1 MSEKQV
7 VENVP
12 LTEVS
17 KDVEVMINTL
27 NSLLP
32 QNAPF
37 VIQQVSEAVKL
48 LIGETEDLAK
58 RNLEMAI
65 SITEQISKFSQGDI
79 VYNYVPIV
87 LALLQ
92 DLQGISLD
100 KFDTITEEQFEQ
112 AKHEIPFS
120 YSLIQQF
127 VDRYPVDTKN
137 APTTLIDFIKEGK
150 KNISLVILARLL
162 SDVTA
167 GKNALNVAYI
177 MLALNM
183 NKIQFTEEAFQ
194 FYVDILTALN
204 TVQY

>member
-7 VENVP
+7 ENVP
-12 LTEVS
+12 VTEVS

-79 VYNYVPIV
+79 VYNYVPIA

-100 KFDTITEEQFEQ
+100 KFDTIN
-112 AKHEIPFS
+112 HEIPFS

>member
-12 LTEVS
+12 VTEVS

-100 KFDTITEEQFEQ
+100 KFDTIN
-112 AKHEIPFS
+112 HEIPFS

>member
-12 LTEVS
+12 LTEVN

-48 LIGETEDLAK
+48 LIGETEDIAK

-100 KFDTITEEQFEQ
+100 KFDTIN
-112 AKHEIPFS
+112 HEIPFS

>member
-79 VYNYVPIV
+79 VYNYVPVV

-100 KFDTITEEQFEQ
+100 KFDTIN
-112 AKHEIPFS
+112 HEIPFS

-137 APTTLIDFIKEGK
+137 APTTLIDFIKESK

>member
-17 KDVEVMINTL
+17 KDVEVLVNTL

-37 VIQQVSEAVKL
+37 VIQQVSEAVKF
-48 LIGETEDLAK
+48 LIGETEDIVK

-92 DLQGISLD
+92 DLKGIYLD
-100 KFDTITEEQFEQ
+100 KFDTIN
-112 AKHEIPFS
+112 HEIPFS

-177 MLALNM
+177 MLDLNM

>member
-7 VENVP
+7 ENVP
-12 LTEVS
+12 VTEVS

-92 DLQGISLD
+92 DLKGISLD
-100 KFDTITEEQFEQ
+100 KFDTIN
-112 AKHEIPFS
+112 HEIPFS

-137 APTTLIDFIKEGK
+137 APTTLIDFITEGK

>member
-65 SITEQISKFSQGDI
+65 NITEQISKFSQGDI

-100 KFDTITEEQFEQ
+100 KFDTIN
-112 AKHEIPFS
+112 HEIPFS

>member
-17 KDVEVMINTL
+17 KDVEVLVNTL

-48 LIGETEDLAK
+48 LIGETEDIVK

-92 DLQGISLD
+92 DLKGISLD
-100 KFDTITEEQFEQ
+100 KFDTIN
-112 AKHEIPFS
+112 HEIPFS

>member
-7 VENVP
+7 ENVP
-12 LTEVS
+12 VTEVS

-100 KFDTITEEQFEQ
+100 KFDTIN
-112 AKHEIPFS
+112 HEIPFS

-127 VDRYPVDTKN
+127 VDTYPVDTKN

>member
-12 LTEVS
+12 VTEVS

-92 DLQGISLD
+92 DLKGISLD
-100 KFDTITEEQFEQ
+100 KFDTIN
-112 AKHEIPFS
+112 HEIPFS

-127 VDRYPVDTKN
+127 VDKYPVDTKN
-137 APTTLIDFIKEGK
+137 APATLIDFIREGK
-150 KNISLVILARLL
+150 KNISLVILARIL

>member
-1 MSEKQV
+1 MSEKQTL
-7 VENVP
+7 ENVP
-12 LTEVS
+12 VTEVS

-92 DLQGISLD
+92 DLKGIYLD
-100 KFDTITEEQFEQ
+100 KFDTIN
-112 AKHEIPFS
+112 HEIPFS

>member
-17 KDVEVMINTL
+17 KDVEVLVNTL

-37 VIQQVSEAVKL
+37 VIQQVSEAVKF
-48 LIGETEDLAK
+48 LIGETEDIVK

-92 DLQGISLD
+92 DLKGISLD
-100 KFDTITEEQFEQ
+100 KFDTIN
-112 AKHEIPFS
+112 HEIPFS

-177 MLALNM
+177 MLDLNM

-204 TVQY
+204 TIQY

>member
-17 KDVEVMINTL
+17 KDVEVLVNTL

-92 DLQGISLD
+92 DLKGIYLD
-100 KFDTITEEQFEQ
+100 KFDTIN
-112 AKHEIPFS
+112 HEIPFS

>member
-92 DLQGISLD
+92 DLKGIYLD
-100 KFDTITEEQFEQ
+100 KFDTIN
-112 AKHEIPFS
+112 HEIPFS

>member
-37 VIQQVSEAVKL
+37 VIQQVSEAVKF

-92 DLQGISLD
+92 DLKGISLD
-100 KFDTITEEQFEQ
+100 KFDTIN
-112 AKHEIPFS
+112 HEIPFS

-177 MLALNM
+177 MLDLNM

>member
-1 MSEKQV
+1 MSEKQT

-12 LTEVS
+12 VTEVS

-100 KFDTITEEQFEQ
+100 KFDTIN
-112 AKHEIPFS
+112 HEIPFS

-127 VDRYPVDTKN
+127 VDRYPVNTKN
-137 APTTLIDFIKEGK
+137 APTTLIDFIKEDK

>member
-1 MSEKQV
+1 MSEKQT
-7 VENVP
+7 VENAP

-92 DLQGISLD
+92 DLKGIYLD
-100 KFDTITEEQFEQ
+100 KFDTIN
-112 AKHEIPFS
+112 HEIPFS

>member
-100 KFDTITEEQFEQ
+100 KFDTIN
-112 AKHEIPFS
+112 HEIPFS

-183 NKIQFTEEAFQ
+183 NKIQFTDEAFQ

>member
-100 KFDTITEEQFEQ
+100 KFDTIN
-112 AKHEIPFS
+112 HEIPFS

>member
-12 LTEVS
+12 VTEVS

-92 DLQGISLD
+92 DLKGISLD
-100 KFDTITEEQFEQ
+100 KFDTIN
-112 AKHEIPFS
+112 HEIPFS

-127 VDRYPVDTKN
+127 VDKYPVDTKN
-137 APTTLIDFIKEGK
+137 APATLIDFIREGK
-150 KNISLVILARLL
+150 KNISLVILARIL

-177 MLALNM
+177 MLDLNM

>member
-12 LTEVS
+12 VTEVS
-17 KDVEVMINTL
+17 KDVEVLVNTL

-48 LIGETEDLAK
+48 LIFETEDIVK

-100 KFDTITEEQFEQ
+100 KFDTIN
-112 AKHEIPFS
+112 HEIPFS

>member
-1 MSEKQV
+1 MSEKQT

-12 LTEVS
+12 VTEVS

-65 SITEQISKFSQGDI
+65 SITEQISKFSQGNI

-100 KFDTITEEQFEQ
+100 KFDTIN
-112 AKHEIPFS
+112 HEIPFS

-127 VDRYPVDTKN
+127 VDKYPVDTKN

>member
-1 MSEKQV
+1 MSEKQT

-12 LTEVS
+12 VTEVS

-100 KFDTITEEQFEQ
+100 KFDTIN
-112 AKHEIPFS
+112 HEIPFS

-183 NKIQFTEEAFQ
+183 NKIQSTEEAFQ

>member
-1 MSEKQV
+1 MSEKQT

-12 LTEVS
+12 VTEVS

-48 LIGETEDLAK
+48 LIVETEDIVK

-92 DLQGISLD
+92 DLKGISLD
-100 KFDTITEEQFEQ
+100 KFDTIN
-112 AKHEIPFS
+112 HEIPFS

-127 VDRYPVDTKN
+127 VDKYPVDTKN

>member
-12 LTEVS
+12 LTEVN

-92 DLQGISLD
+92 GLQGISLD
-100 KFDTITEEQFEQ
+100 KFDTIN
-112 AKHEIPFS
+112 HEIPFS

>member
-48 LIGETEDLAK
+48 LIGETEYLAK

-92 DLQGISLD
+92 DLKGISLD
-100 KFDTITEEQFEQ
+100 KFDTIN
-112 AKHEIPFS
+112 HEIPFS

>member
-48 LIGETEDLAK
+48 LIAETEDLAK

-100 KFDTITEEQFEQ
+100 KFDTIN
-112 AKHEIPFS
+112 HEIPFS

>member
-1 MSEKQV
+1 MSEKQT

-12 LTEVS
+12 VTEVS

-48 LIGETEDLAK
+48 LIGETEDIAK

-100 KFDTITEEQFEQ
+100 KFDTIN
-112 AKHEIPFS
+112 HEIPFS

-183 NKIQFTEEAFQ
+183 NKIQFTEEAFS

>member
-48 LIGETEDLAK
+48 LTVETEDLAK

-92 DLQGISLD
+92 DLKGIYLD
-100 KFDTITEEQFEQ
+100 KFDTIN
-112 AKHEIPFS
+112 HEIPFS

>member
-7 VENVP
+7 ENVP
-12 LTEVS
+12 VTEVS

-92 DLQGISLD
+92 DLKGISLD
-100 KFDTITEEQFEQ
+100 KFDSIN
-112 AKHEIPFS
+112 HEIPFS

>member
-1 MSEKQV
+1 MSEKQT

-12 LTEVS
+12 VTEVS

-92 DLQGISLD
+92 DLKGIYLD
-100 KFDTITEEQFEQ
+100 KFDTIN
-112 AKHEIPFS
+112 HEIPFS

-137 APTTLIDFIKEGK
+137 APKTLIDFIKEGK

>member
-1 MSEKQV
+1 MSEKQT

-12 LTEVS
+12 VTEVS

-87 LALLQ
+87 LVLLQ
-92 DLQGISLD
+92 DLKGISLD
-100 KFDTITEEQFEQ
+100 KFDTIN
-112 AKHEIPFS
+112 HEIPFS

>member
-1 MSEKQV
+1 MSEKQT
-7 VENVP
+7 VENAPV
-12 LTEVS
+12 TEVS

-100 KFDTITEEQFEQ
+100 KFDTIN
-112 AKHEIPFS
+112 HEIPFS

>member
-12 LTEVS
+12 LTEVN

-48 LIGETEDLAK
+48 LIVETEDLVK

-92 DLQGISLD
+92 DLKGIYLD
-100 KFDTITEEQFEQ
+100 KFDTIN
-112 AKHEIPFS
+112 HEIPFS

>member
-1 MSEKQV
+1 MSEKQT

-12 LTEVS
+12 VTEVS

-58 RNLEMAI
+58 RNLEMVI
-65 SITEQISKFSQGDI
+65 SITEQISKFSQGYI

-100 KFDTITEEQFEQ
+100 KFDTIN
-112 AKHEIPFS
+112 HEIPFS

-127 VDRYPVDTKN
+127 VDRYHVDTKN

>member
-1 MSEKQV
+1 MSEKQTL
-7 VENVP
+7 ENVP
-12 LTEVS
+12 VTEVS

-100 KFDTITEEQFEQ
+100 KFDTIN
-112 AKHEIPFS
+112 HEIPFS

>member
-1 MSEKQV
+1 MSEKQT

-48 LIGETEDLAK
+48 LTVETEDLAK

-92 DLQGISLD
+92 DLKGIYLD
-100 KFDTITEEQFEQ
+100 KFDTIN
-112 AKHEIPFS
+112 HEIPFS

>member
-12 LTEVS
+12 VTEVS

-48 LIGETEDLAK
+48 LIVETEDIVK

-92 DLQGISLD
+92 DLKGISLD
-100 KFDTITEEQFEQ
+100 KFDTIN
-112 AKHEIPFS
+112 HEIPFS

-127 VDRYPVDTKN
+127 VDKYPVDTKN

-150 KNISLVILARLL
+150 KNISLVILARIL

-177 MLALNM
+177 MLDLNM

-204 TVQY
+204 TAQY